1 MIAFCLVIANF
12 LRLGYRNIGTSTSEL
27 ASNVAIG
34 LTTAI
39 VVLSLQGGLEW
50 FFRQTYVTIEFFMF
64 AGFLVALPK
73 VSFAT
78 NRQRKIN
85 QYMKKIALSR

>member
-1 MIAFCLVIANF
+1 
-12 LRLGYRNIGTSTSEL
+12 
-27 ASNVAIG
+27 
-34 LTTAI
+34 
-39 VVLSLQGGLEW
+39 
-50 FFRQTYVTIEFFMF
+50 MF